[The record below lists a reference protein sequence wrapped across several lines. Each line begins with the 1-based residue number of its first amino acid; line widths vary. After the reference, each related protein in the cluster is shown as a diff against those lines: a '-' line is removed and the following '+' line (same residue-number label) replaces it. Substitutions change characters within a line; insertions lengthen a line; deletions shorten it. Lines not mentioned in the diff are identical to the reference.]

1 MCCTKKFKLDT
12 FDSSSSRSFKKSLVI
27 AGGCTAINTTIIIF
41 IIIVI
46 TINVHTIMHAPT
58 PNHNIS
64 PLSPP
69 PQVFQYDS
77 CSNISSLWFCCCENW
92 SRPPAERCIYNI
104 VAGTYNVQCHCVNQ
118 PLPIATLLA
127 TIRILHINSLL
138 LHLHQRS
145 ALTLSLHLDVCAA
158 KRSHCTPVR
167 AKRSSSRRLSCGAKL
182 HLS

>member
-1 MCCTKKFKLDT
+1 MFTQSCMHQHPIIT
-12 FDSSSSRSFKKSLVI
+12 FHLSL
-27 AGGCTAINTTIIIF
+27 
-41 IIIVI
+41 
-46 TINVHTIMHAPT
+46 
-58 PNHNIS
+58 
-64 PLSPP
+64 LLRK
-69 PQVFQYDS
+69 
-77 CSNISSLWFCCCENW
+77 CSNTIVVQIFPHFGFVVVKTGPGHLQNVV
-92 SRPPAERCIYNI
+92 YNYI
-104 VAGTYNVQCHCVNQ
+104 VAGTYNVQCHGVNQ
-118 PLPIATLLA
+118 PHPIATLLA